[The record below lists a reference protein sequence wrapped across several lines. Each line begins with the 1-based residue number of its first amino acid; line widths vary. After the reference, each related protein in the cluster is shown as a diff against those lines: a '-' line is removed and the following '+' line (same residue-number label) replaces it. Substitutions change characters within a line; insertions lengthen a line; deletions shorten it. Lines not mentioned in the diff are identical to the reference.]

1 MHLQKAD
8 FLRTGYFTKNELEAI
23 GMENVQKIKIAH
35 TCQTKKKS
43 KHCEGGVD
51 ER

>member
-8 FLRTGYFTKNELEAI
+8 FLHMGYFTNDELEAI

-35 TCQTKKKS
+35 TCKKK
-43 KHCEGGVD
+43 KNLNPVK
-51 ER
+51 